1 MESNTR
7 WQKVDR
13 GTLESEKLSRPSLTY
28 WQDCLA
34 EAKKEQKRH
43 IVVDNNCGDS
53 ACGNIRAHV
62 LAVFLRSAES

>member
-28 WQDCLA
+28 SCP
-34 EAKKEQKRH
+34 
-43 IVVDNNCGDS
+43 CFG
-53 ACGNIRAHV
+53 G
-62 LAVFLRSAES
+62 FLTISRILNLPIFPRSLNFTTLGVERMCI

>member
-28 WQDCLA
+28 WQDCWQRL
-34 EAKKEQKRH
+34 KKNK
-43 IVVDNNCGDS
+43 S

>member
-28 WQDCLA
+28 WQDCWQRL
-34 EAKKEQKRH
+34 KSG
-43 IVVDNNCGDS
+43 ICILS
-53 ACGNIRAHV
+53 WIW
-62 LAVFLRSAES
+62 